1 MICAA
6 VEAATGA
13 SRIADAALSLR
24 EATALAAFAFSFG
37 GLCIMAQSMIFMRI
51 DIKKYLICKLAQGM
65 LARADSVSVV
75 PSLLQWYAKRY
86 RRAGNNGN
94 IRAKQP
100 FRPCYTCLL
109 DGGNG
114 SGNAYL
120 RRKSKVG
127 KAEKRR
133 Y

>member
-51 DIKKYLICKLAQGM
+51 DIKKYLICKLARAC
-65 LARADSVSVV
+65 LAALIAYLLFPLCCNGTQSVTAEPEIMETLGQNS
-75 PSLLQWYAKRY
+75 
-86 RRAGNNGN
+86 
-94 IRAKQP
+94 P